1 MWRTKSDFLLSANV
15 MVSSNVLTR
24 WAYNLARLIRGCF
37 SFSQCFRAGVFS
49 SLSPPPHRSLWLAP
63 SPPLLGS
70 FNMAILRVHCALKE
84 NACTARLHCRLTVKT
99 LRLTVTSILGA
110 WGGGG
115 GRAFGKLCVPL
126 KTSWLRPCALQ
137 SKEPSPGVTWIF
149 FSVAVCNMSE
159 ITHSSPFKDAGLQ
172 AEVYTSTLIVCW
184 PLLQPVI
191 IISQAINAKNLNY
204 TELKPSRCRL
214 LRLLSPPNSKIN
226 ALSLNLNIVRLN
238 RSFFFWNRLNTI

>member
-1 MWRTKSDFLLSANV
+1 MFSGRRFL
-15 MVSSNVLTR
+15 VSL
-24 WAYNLARLIRGCF
+24 
-37 SFSQCFRAGVFS
+37 
-49 SLSPPPHRSLWLAP
+49 PAP
-63 SPPLLGS
+63 SPLPLTRPISSSLGKFQHGDFAS
-70 FNMAILRVHCALKE
+70 TLRAQRKC
-84 NACTARLHCRLTVKT
+84 LHSTPDCRLTVKT
-99 LRLTVTSILGA
+99 LRLTVTSPLGA
-110 WGGGG
+110 WGWGG

-149 FSVAVCNMSE
+149 FSVVAVCNMSE

-226 ALSLNLNIVRLN
+226 GLSLNLNIVRLN

>member
-1 MWRTKSDFLLSANV
+1 MPAQH
-15 MVSSNVLTR
+15 
-24 WAYNLARLIRGCF
+24 Y
-37 SFSQCFRAGVFS
+37 
-49 SLSPPPHRSLWLAP
+49 
-63 SPPLLGS
+63 
-70 FNMAILRVHCALKE
+70 
-84 NACTARLHCRLTVKT
+84 RLTVKT
-99 LRLTVTSILGA
+99 LRLTVTSPLGA
-110 WGGGG
+110 WGGGGG

-149 FSVAVCNMSE
+149 FSVVAVCNMSE

-226 ALSLNLNIVRLN
+226 GLSLNLNIVRLN
-238 RSFFFWNRLNTI
+238 RSFFFLKSFKHHLNFHSFYWEICPLTTRPPINLKAHAGIWTSSEHSKQAETFLHQSLGGGGERIRRGL